1 MYQKQG
7 DAKVMHQIHKSQTSR
22 NITGQ
27 TVFLELHRLG
37 ETIHLH
43 KCPSTAYLGDAVRGE
58 GTAIRG
64 ETAVRGDTAIR
75 GDTAVPAVRGDTQGG
90 WTPWGGSGR

>member
-1 MYQKQG
+1 M
-7 DAKVMHQIHKSQTSR
+7 
-22 NITGQ
+22 
-27 TVFLELHRLG
+27 FLELHRLE